1 MDDELHLGFD
11 YGAANVDPRVDDDL
25 LDLSRFK
32 VQKPE
37 AGAPQEKAVPQ
48 VHTSVAQQQ
57 TLSDHVETLSLISPN
72 GPAPVKDQFDFAPPE
87 IGAPDVNFDVPE
99 FVPLE

>member
-11 YGAANVDPRVDDDL
+11 YGAANVDPGVDDDL

-37 AGAPQEKAVPQ
+37 AGAPQEKAVPP
-48 VHTSVAQQQ
+48 VHKPVAQQ
-57 TLSDHVETLSLISPN
+57 
-72 GPAPVKDQFDFAPPE
+72 
-87 IGAPDVNFDVPE
+87 
-99 FVPLE
+99 

>member
-11 YGAANVDPRVDDDL
+11 YGTANVDPRVDDDL

-37 AGAPQEKAVPQ
+37 SGAPQEKAVPP
-48 VHTSVAQQQ
+48 VHKPVAQQ
-57 TLSDHVETLSLISPN
+57 
-72 GPAPVKDQFDFAPPE
+72 
-87 IGAPDVNFDVPE
+87 
-99 FVPLE
+99 